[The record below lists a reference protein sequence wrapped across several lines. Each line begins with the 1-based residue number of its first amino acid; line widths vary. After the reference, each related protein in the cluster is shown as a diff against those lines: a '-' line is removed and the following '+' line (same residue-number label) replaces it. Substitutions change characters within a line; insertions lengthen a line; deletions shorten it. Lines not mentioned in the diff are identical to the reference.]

1 MNLFKN
7 PQEQKPIE
15 ELIKECE
22 LEAEEAL
29 KDPYVFEKPIQNVAV
44 IGAGPS
50 GVSWREANFIKV
62 SDLNFCAV
70 TCYQTFEGGGN

>member
-7 PQEQKPIE
+7 PEDQKPIE

-50 GVSWREANFIKV
+50 GVS
-62 SDLNFCAV
+62 
-70 TCYQTFEGGGN
+70 